1 MRRNLS
7 GHPYERTADQWY
19 EWARI
24 RDDIYKHAV
33 AIRIGDMPSG
43 DNYKDITVAL
53 ICKNILRKS
62 EVAADMIAPGKI
74 KEETK

>member
-33 AIRIGDMPSG
+33 AIRIGDMPAG
-43 DNYKDITVAL
+43 TIDKGITMPF
-53 ICKNILRKS
+53 ICNGILRKS

-74 KEETK
+74 KKETK